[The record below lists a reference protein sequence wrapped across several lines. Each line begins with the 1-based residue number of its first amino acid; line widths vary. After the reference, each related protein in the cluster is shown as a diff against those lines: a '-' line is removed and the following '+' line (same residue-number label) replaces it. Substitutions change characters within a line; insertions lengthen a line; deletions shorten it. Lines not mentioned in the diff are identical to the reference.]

1 MKPCELNLDL
11 VQFPKPVFIS
21 EVRIIPLGAR
31 VQADFPGGVRLG
43 ATNPSQFQIEFFV
56 NDLCKPGASTFESLG
71 GLDYK
76 QNVNIQL
83 ECDRRIPTDG
93 LVLRGWYTTI
103 TLAVY
108 GILTKSLQ
116 EQVPPPIAPT
126 ALVPPPDSHVPPD
139 TGAATAEWVQ
149 QHTQSAEMV
158 PAVDRNYM
166 DSALP
171 TTDPYTNSYPTET
184 YHAPPPDYPSY
195 HEEWPQQP
203 RLPWERDRVK
213 ERDRERHGYRS
224 RSRDRDHSRRGSRDR
239 SRDRDREYREV
250 SWEREGRGGSHPR
263 PPWGDRSS
271 EPPEHHPSL
280 RRLHPPLVHKLR
292 DGSWDRSPT
301 EDDLAP
307 VRKRPRSPPCP
318 HTPPPTNTS
327 SVTEDKPTPP
337 QQRWPSPSRSEP
349 AIEVKKGTFFVVD
362 LTVSVS
368 DSAARKTEGWWCV
381 LVVKCRGLWLNQVFS
396 VLKVPLSRWLLICVV
411 NKCVVNCELCTLGQR
426 GYAGPIPEVSS
437 PSQQKFESLSPG
449 DVESI
454 SEGEIPEAEIEM
466 DGDSIPGKKVTVEPE
481 LVLVAGAVSED
492 ASCIELERKE
502 TTPPV
507 EPSEVPPDIVLAS
520 VATSTPPVTPVDSPL
535 PQEEPSMDVEQYEPI
550 LSDEDIVDETDPQF
564 QDLDYE
570 FPDESDDLGKVF
582 NPFTCELHPLM
593 YMSDPGLSPC
603 EAEQRRILPG
613 VSNWPETNKLHE
625 LVQQQHRKAE
635 DWVHAAEQL
644 PPLLV
649 PGLAR
654 SPNIHDMLPA
664 LMGWVD
670 LGLDFNQAL
679 QQPQPGYK
687 VRYIKAGIRLV
698 EALCQCGDVVVEQ
711 LVHSQNI
718 HAKLLNLFHQD
729 YMAVSIKLMIVR
741 ALDSSLSCPVAAQH
755 FLRATH
761 GYRALVAKL
770 QCKELLRVKFAISC
784 LVRKLHVFEV
794 LECLR
799 ESVKRVMD
807 VVPVVNEDKEGT
819 PPLSEAL
826 DRDMG
831 LIIMCLE
838 EVLKVYHEAPL
849 IISQPRRF
857 LPVCAQFDI
866 SSIPVDPYPGLYA
879 YFRHHRLLEICLVL
893 LSCSTTASY
902 STVVSIVQETL
913 AVLLD
918 TNHGLQFL
926 ASHTEVTSALMRVL
940 LQEDD
945 CQPLGMIM
953 AHRLHALHCL
963 DALLH
968 LARRNQR
975 DPDQVEVLDHLN
987 ALYSL
992 SFTAMGRACLAHVIS
1007 RGSNVKVLLNLY
1019 NHQSAIITGGKL
1031 KTKESPGKCYIADI
1045 IVLTVK
1051 FSDNALFLKS
1061 WGKEIMD
1068 LALKDDQ
1075 TTAACHLLEVV
1086 SWLKPVETLGV
1097 FAYDDVTPLC
1107 DIIKKNVENA
1117 TLLPGELIT
1126 AVRILKFLGIP
1137 PRDKDLSVVLDV
1149 EEAEE
1154 YVELKY
1160 KYVILQ
1166 LFALEGL
1173 TNLITI
1179 LQKLC
1184 ELHEQP
1190 ALHSTSLIGSHGM
1203 MLVAFIFPV
1212 IQLIRRMVTYVIN
1225 CRNTDFKDLT
1235 SVPVL
1240 LQTFTLMYAFP
1251 SLSPWY
1257 NDAQNICKEIIETLL
1272 AYTQPVSQAPSS
1284 ESDALNK
1291 SLWTLM
1297 MAEVV
1302 KYVTATG
1309 PHTFVPGLLIL
1320 SELLPLPLP
1329 IQTRTALGEEEVTR
1343 TVNARKLG
1351 SAHLHSLGSSL
1362 QELIAGMSGSSFQ
1375 PLLQLLRRVCVQLAD
1390 LAAPTA
1396 LVVSRGV
1403 LDTLL
1408 ASLQVTPQIPGPTQN
1423 GGSPCVNAMGV
1434 QEVPCSG
1441 HTTRLLNFLAC
1452 LVTHPGIKCAVLQL
1466 LVKGGAVKSDDK
1478 YPGLVE
1484 VLCTILQSP
1493 SDYPAHIQAQEC
1505 VVSVIQSLCDTEV
1518 TLLPPPGPA
1527 PAPTPEVY
1535 LANALPPRDLL
1546 VTLCSVLLE
1555 HVANIEHS
1563 FTTLLPT
1570 VRTFLM
1576 LTEHDYGLFHLR
1588 SCLENKSD
1596 ALQNLF
1602 VKFCTGFS
1610 KDSSDCLSTLSTS
1623 LELLRVFVSLEEEE
1637 GRTSF
1642 MTVPELA
1649 TALGWN
1655 RPPQDEKEHPILCL
1669 EKLLQECSSEEEA
1682 LDSLHENVAGLIRVL
1697 EEEGSKTMEPRS
1709 YNPNLIT
1716 PHTKFSQ
1723 QCSKNHIQTP
1733 STPNLSNILVRLKLP
1748 GPATTNIRPKI
1759 ACNLLD
1765 VSRAEFPDFNLTLE
1779 CERLCQR
1786 LKDLEGENED
1796 EKKRGDEI
1804 TKYFVGD
1811 SKNKR
1816 PFVAPMRG
1824 RGFGR
1829 SVPQRGDLFRS
1840 RPPNTSRPPSLH
1852 VDDFVALEISGQQPT
1867 GPTGYNMISIR
1878 AAKEIISTRSRGRGR
1893 AFPTDRGR
1901 FFGSATP
1908 YNRRENG
1915 RGIPRGVSSMP
1926 LRGGVT
1932 SSWPPHNSD
1941 GSSPTSQGVQQ
1952 RTFRSP
1958 EIQIRDMRMMS
1969 HSEDKFGG
1977 RFTVGR
1983 GARGGGPVAWN
1994 VKDNRERFGG
2004 PPMRGAIRR
2013 DTPTRHIRTFTR

>member
-1 MKPCELNLDL
+1 MK
-11 VQFPKPVFIS
+11 V
-21 EVRIIPLGAR
+21 
-31 VQADFPGGVRLG
+31 
-43 ATNPSQFQIEFFV
+43 
-56 NDLCKPGASTFESLG
+56 
-71 GLDYK
+71 
-76 QNVNIQL
+76 
-83 ECDRRIPTDG
+83 
-93 LVLRGWYTTI
+93 
-103 TLAVY
+103 
-108 GILTKSLQ
+108 
-116 EQVPPPIAPT
+116 
-126 ALVPPPDSHVPPD
+126 
-139 TGAATAEWVQ
+139 
-149 QHTQSAEMV
+149 M
-158 PAVDRNYM
+158 
-166 DSALP
+166 
-171 TTDPYTNSYPTET
+171 
-184 YHAPPPDYPSY
+184 
-195 HEEWPQQP
+195 
-203 RLPWERDRVK
+203 
-213 ERDRERHGYRS
+213 
-224 RSRDRDHSRRGSRDR
+224 
-239 SRDRDREYREV
+239 
-250 SWEREGRGGSHPR
+250 
-263 PPWGDRSS
+263 
-271 EPPEHHPSL
+271 
-280 RRLHPPLVHKLR
+280 
-292 DGSWDRSPT
+292 
-301 EDDLAP
+301 
-307 VRKRPRSPPCP
+307 
-318 HTPPPTNTS
+318 TS
-327 SVTEDKPTPP
+327 
-337 QQRWPSPSRSEP
+337 
-349 AIEVKKGTFFVVD
+349 
-362 LTVSVS
+362 
-368 DSAARKTEGWWCV
+368 
-381 LVVKCRGLWLNQVFS
+381 
-396 VLKVPLSRWLLICVV
+396 
-411 NKCVVNCELCTLGQR
+411 QR

-613 VSNWPETNKLHE
+613 VSNWPETNKLLE

-649 PGLAR
+649 PGLAH

-902 STVVSIVQETL
+902 STVVSIVQEIL
-913 AVLLD
+913 GVLLD

-975 DPDQVEVLDHLN
+975 DPDQAEVLDHLN

-992 SFTAMGRACLAHVIS
+992 SFTAMGRASLAHVIS

-1051 FSDNALFLKS
+1051 FSDSALFLKS

-1107 DIIKKNVENA
+1107 DIIKKNIENA

-1225 CRNTDFKDLT
+1225 CRNTNFKDLT

-1251 SLSPWY
+1251 SSSPWY

-1423 GGSPCVNAMGV
+1423 GGSPCVNAMAV

-1484 VLCTILQSP
+1484 VLCTILKSP

-1596 ALQNLF
+1596 ALQSLF

-1655 RPPQDEKEHPILCL
+1655 RPSQDEKEHPILCL

-1709 YNPNLIT
+1709 NNPNLIT
-1716 PHTKFSQ
+1716 SHTKFSQ
-1723 QCSKNHIQTP
+1723 QCSKDRIQTP
-1733 STPNLSNILVRLKLP
+1733 STHNLSNILVSLKLP
-1748 GPATTNIRPKI
+1748 VPATNNIRPKVAHATNQDAEPVKFTNPLPHSNGIPHESPHYGCSTDNLTYQLQYNSYIAEYIGLSTRTLRQQMSGYTFDANHNNLDKPLPEPILPASEPLLAQFAARPVYVVGEVDDERLSSTYWLSPPPVDEADQDMDQI

-2013 DTPTRHIRTFTR
+2013 DPPTRHIRTFTR

>member
-1 MKPCELNLDL
+1 MCCEL
-11 VQFPKPVFIS
+11 
-21 EVRIIPLGAR
+21 R
-31 VQADFPGGVRLG
+31 V
-43 ATNPSQFQIEFFV
+43 
-56 NDLCKPGASTFESLG
+56 
-71 GLDYK
+71 
-76 QNVNIQL
+76 
-83 ECDRRIPTDG
+83 
-93 LVLRGWYTTI
+93 
-103 TLAVY
+103 
-108 GILTKSLQ
+108 
-116 EQVPPPIAPT
+116 
-126 ALVPPPDSHVPPD
+126 
-139 TGAATAEWVQ
+139 
-149 QHTQSAEMV
+149 
-158 PAVDRNYM
+158 
-166 DSALP
+166 
-171 TTDPYTNSYPTET
+171 
-184 YHAPPPDYPSY
+184 
-195 HEEWPQQP
+195 
-203 RLPWERDRVK
+203 
-213 ERDRERHGYRS
+213 
-224 RSRDRDHSRRGSRDR
+224 
-239 SRDRDREYREV
+239 
-250 SWEREGRGGSHPR
+250 
-263 PPWGDRSS
+263 
-271 EPPEHHPSL
+271 
-280 RRLHPPLVHKLR
+280 VH
-292 DGSWDRSPT
+292 
-301 EDDLAP
+301 
-307 VRKRPRSPPCP
+307 
-318 HTPPPTNTS
+318 
-327 SVTEDKPTPP
+327 
-337 QQRWPSPSRSEP
+337 
-349 AIEVKKGTFFVVD
+349 
-362 LTVSVS
+362 
-368 DSAARKTEGWWCV
+368 
-381 LVVKCRGLWLNQVFS
+381 
-396 VLKVPLSRWLLICVV
+396 
-411 NKCVVNCELCTLGQR
+411 
-426 GYAGPIPEVSS
+426 EVSS

-593 YMSDPGLSPC
+593 ADLGGLVWEYMSDPGLSAC

-654 SPNIHDMLPA
+654 APNIHDMLPA

-866 SSIPVDPYPGLYA
+866 SSIPADPYPGLYA

-902 STVVSIVQETL
+902 STVVSIVQEIL
-913 AVLLD
+913 GVLLD

-975 DPDQVEVLDHLN
+975 DPDQAEVLDHLN

-992 SFTAMGRACLAHVIS
+992 SFTAMGRASLAHVIS

-1051 FSDNALFLKS
+1051 FSDSALFLKS

-1107 DIIKKNVENA
+1107 DIIKKNIENA

-1137 PRDKDLSVVLDV
+1137 LRDKDLSVVLDV

-1225 CRNTDFKDLT
+1225 CRNTNFKDLT

-1251 SLSPWY
+1251 SSSPWY

-1329 IQTRTALGEEEVTR
+1329 IQTRTALSEEEVTR

-1484 VLCTILQSP
+1484 VLCTILKSP

-1596 ALQNLF
+1596 ALQSLF

-1637 GRTSF
+1637 
-1642 MTVPELA
+1642 
-1649 TALGWN
+1649 
-1655 RPPQDEKEHPILCL
+1655 
-1669 EKLLQECSSEEEA
+1669 EEEA

-1697 EEEGSKTMEPRS
+1697 EEEGSKTMEPR
-1709 YNPNLIT
+1709 
-1716 PHTKFSQ
+1716 
-1723 QCSKNHIQTP
+1723 
-1733 STPNLSNILVRLKLP
+1733 KLP
-1748 GPATTNIRPKI
+1748 EPILPASEPLLAQFAARPVYVVGEVDDERLSSTYWLSPPPVDEADQDMDQI

-2013 DTPTRHIRTFTR
+2013 DPPTRHIRTFTR